1 MLTKIQKWGNSQG
14 IRIPKNLLKNS
25 HIEIG
30 EEVNISTENG
40 KIIVEPTNKIRG
52 KYNIHDLV
60 RKMPKGVKPKEED
73 WGEAVGKEV
82 W

>member
-1 MLTKIQKWGNSQG
+1 MLTKIQKRGNSQG
-14 IRIPKNLLKNS
+14 IRIPKNLLENS

-30 EEVNISTENG
+30 EEVNISTVDG
-40 KIIVEPTNKIRG
+40 KIIVESTNKIRG
-52 KYNIHDLV
+52 KYDIRNLV
-60 RKMPKGVKPKEED
+60 RKMPKGSKPKEED